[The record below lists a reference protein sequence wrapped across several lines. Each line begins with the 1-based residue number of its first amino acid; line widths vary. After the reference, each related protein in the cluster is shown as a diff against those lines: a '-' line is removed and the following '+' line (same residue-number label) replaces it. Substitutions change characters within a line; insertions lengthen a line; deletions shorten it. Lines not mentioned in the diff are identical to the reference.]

1 MTASLGVEFLVWLL
15 MAASIIAILAARLRI
30 PYTAA
35 LVAGGLVLGMMP
47 AGQGSLLDA
56 AHRPHWLTPDIIL
69 IVFLPALVFEG
80 SVRLNFE
87 ELLRD
92 FVPLLILANAGVV
105 LATLVTGFLVYWWVG
120 LPILVAFLFGA
131 IISATD
137 PISVLA
143 LFKNWKVDPRL
154 ALIIEGESLLNDGTA
169 AVLFQIIA
177 AAVLAGR
184 FGILQ
189 GIEDYFLS
197 IFGGAAVG
205 ILFGYIGSRVT
216 ARINDPQ
223 IEITLTA
230 LVAYG
235 SYLLAYHA
243 HLSGIIAT
251 ASAGLM
257 VGNVGRRGMGPETRA
272 AMQAFWEYVSFVMN
286 SILFLLIGME
296 VHVSSLLRSYQ
307 MVLLAVAAVLVG
319 RAVSIYLLVPAS
331 NAISE
336 DIPAGWQ
343 HVLFWG
349 GLRGAL
355 ALALVLS
362 LQTDFPDRA
371 QLLDLIFGVVVFSI
385 LVQALTVKPLLRFL
399 HLGPQ
404 SNAG

>member
-1 MTASLGVEFLVWLL
+1 M
-15 MAASIIAILAARLRI
+15 
-30 PYTAA
+30 
-35 LVAGGLVLGMMP
+35 
-47 AGQGSLLDA
+47 
-56 AHRPHWLTPDIIL
+56 
-69 IVFLPALVFEG
+69 
-80 SVRLNFE
+80 
-87 ELLRD
+87 
-92 FVPLLILANAGVV
+92 
-105 LATLVTGFLVYWWVG
+105 
-120 LPILVAFLFGA
+120 LFR
-131 IISATD
+131 S
-137 PISVLA
+137 
-143 LFKNWKVDPRL
+143 FKNWKVDPRL

-184 FGILQ
+184 FRILQ

-205 ILFGYIGSRVT
+205 ILFGYFGSRVT

-251 ASAGLM
+251 ASAGLI

-296 VHVSSLLRSYQ
+296 VHLTSLLHSYH

-331 NAISE
+331 NGISE
-336 DIPAGWQ
+336 EIPARWQ

-371 QLLDLIFGVVVFSI
+371 RLLDLIFGVVVFSI
-385 LVQALTVKPLLRFL
+385 LVQALTIKPLLRLL
-399 HLGPQ
+399 HLAPQ
-404 SNAG
+404 PNEG

>member
-1 MTASLGVEFLVWLL
+1 MTASLGVEFLIWLL
-15 MAASIIAILAARLRI
+15 MAASIIAILADRLRV

-35 LVAGGLVLGMMP
+35 LVACGLVLGLMP
-47 AGQGSLLDA
+47 GGQGSFLDV
-56 AHRPHWLTPDIIL
+56 AHRPQWLTPDIIL

-80 SVRLNFE
+80 SIRLNF
-87 ELLRD
+87 RD
-92 FVPLLILANAGVV
+92 LMQDWVPLLVLANVGVI
-105 LATLVTGFLVYWWVG
+105 LATLVTGFLAYWWVR

-143 LFKNWKVDPRL
+143 LFKNWKIEPRL
-154 ALIIEGESLLNDGTA
+154 ALVIEGESLLNDGTA

-177 AAVLAGR
+177 AAVLAGHFR
-184 FGILQ
+184 ILSGI
-189 GIEDYFLS
+189 GSYFLS
-197 IFGGAAVG
+197 TLGGAAVG
-205 ILFGYIGSRVT
+205 ILFGYVASRVAT
-216 ARINDPQ
+216 RINDPQ

-251 ASAGLM
+251 ASGGLV
-257 VGNVGRRGMGPETRA
+257 VGNMGHRGMGPETRA

-296 VHVSSLLRSYQ
+296 VHVGALLHSYQ
-307 MVLLAVAAVLVG
+307 LVLLAVAAVLVG
-319 RAVSIYLLVPAS
+319 RAISVYLLVPAS

-336 DIPAGWQ
+336 EIPARWQ

-362 LQTDFPDRA
+362 LDTNFPERA
-371 QLLDLIFGVVVFSI
+371 QLLNLIFGVVVFSI
-385 LVQALTVKPLLRFL
+385 LVQALTLKPLLRL
-399 HLGPQ
+399 LRLGPPQ
-404 SNAG
+404 E

>member
-1 MTASLGVEFLVWLL
+1 MSASLGVEFLVWLL
-15 MAASIIAILAARLRI
+15 MAASIIAIVADRLRI

-35 LVAGGLVLGMMP
+35 LVAGGLVLGIMP
-47 AGQGSLLDA
+47 GGHGSLLDA

-69 IVFLPALVFEG
+69 IIFLPALVFEG
-80 SVRLNFE
+80 SVRLNFP

-92 FVPLLILANAGVV
+92 WLPLLILANVGVL
-105 LATLVTGFLVYWWVG
+105 LATLVTGFLAYWWVG

-184 FGILQ
+184 FRILR
-189 GIEDYFLS
+189 GVGDYFLS
-197 IFGGAAVG
+197 ILGGAAVG
-205 ILFGYIGSRVT
+205 ILFGYVGSRVT
-216 ARINDPQ
+216 ARIDDPQ
-223 IEITLTA
+223 IEITFTA

-251 ASAGLM
+251 ASAGLV
-257 VGNVGRRGMGPETRA
+257 VGNVGRQGMGPETRA
-272 AMQAFWEYVSFVMN
+272 AMHAFLEYVSFVMN

-296 VHVSSLLRSYQ
+296 VHVGALLRSYQ
-307 MVLLAVAAVLVG
+307 LVLFAVAAVLVG

-336 DIPAGWQ
+336 EIPARWQ

-362 LQTDFPDRA
+362 LNNDFPERA
-371 QLLDLIFGVVVFSI
+371 RLLDLIFGVVVFSI
-385 LVQALTVKPLLRFL
+385 LVQALTMKPLLRLL
-399 HLGPQ
+399 HLGPI
-404 SNAG
+404 SK